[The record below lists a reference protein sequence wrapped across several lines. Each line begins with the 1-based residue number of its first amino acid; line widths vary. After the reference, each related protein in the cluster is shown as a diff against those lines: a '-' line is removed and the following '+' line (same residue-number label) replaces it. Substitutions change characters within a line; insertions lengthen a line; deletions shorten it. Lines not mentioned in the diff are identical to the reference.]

1 MTQASDSE
9 QAALPTEDEEKARR
23 RAQHGQ
29 RLLNDRLLTETFD
42 NLEEVWLDQL
52 RHGDSPEKREK
63 AFTVLEVLELVKKEL
78 RHFVNT
84 GKMVDV
90 AIAQREDQAALLQE
104 D

>member
-1 MTQASDSE
+1 MTQASDAE
-9 QAALPTEDEEKARR
+9 QAAKPTEDEEKARR

-29 RLLNDRLLTETFD
+29 RLLSDRLLTESFD
-42 NLEEVWLDQL
+42 NLEEVWLNEL
-52 RHGDSPEKREK
+52 RHGESPEKREK
-63 AFTVLEVLELVKKEL
+63 AFTCLEVLDLVKREL

-84 GKMVDV
+84 GKMADV